1 VIFQLAGEL
10 LPSAATGLVMAAIMA
25 AIMSTADS
33 LLLQTGTIAA
43 RDLYERFIDS
53 EASEQQMVWVS
64 RILVIII
71 ALIGYFVALVEPP
84 SVFNVVIFA
93 TSVLGSAFLPAY
105 ICAVWWKKANTP
117 GALSSI
123 IMGAL
128 VAFCWEY
135 FDITS
140 ITTIA
145 PMLAGIVSSTAT
157 MVIVSLITQSKY
169 PVPNYV
175 TEMIEESADV
185 RAIPKD
191 MKVLPDNAI
200 TTQVWEIKKFLRSN
214 K

>member
-1 VIFQLAGEL
+1 
-10 LPSAATGLVMAAIMA
+10 MAALMA

-33 LLLQTGTIAA
+33 LLLQTGTIAS
-43 RDLYERFIDS
+43 RDLYQRFIDS

-64 RILVIII
+64 RGLVILI

-105 ICAVWWKKANTP
+105 VCAVWWKKANTP
-117 GALSSI
+117 GALTSI
-123 IMGAL
+123 IIGAL
-128 VAFCWEY
+128 VSFCWEY

-140 ITTIA
+140 ITTVA
-145 PMLAGIVSSTAT
+145 PMLAGIVSSALT
-157 MVIVSLITQSKY
+157 MIIVSLITQSRY

-175 TEMIEESADV
+175 KDMIEESSNI
-185 RAIPKD
+185 RLIPKD
-191 MKVLPDNAI
+191 MELLPDNAI
-200 TTQVWEIKKFLRSN
+200 ATQAWEVKKYMRSN